1 MAGPRAGMRVMEWCV
16 RDSFFAS
23 ILPHSPSWPGE
34 ATKLCFAPTSRP
46 STFSSPAADGPA
58 QNWRGLYPRVV
69 RRRGARY
76 SRRSKPTSRRQHRR
90 IGVAGT
96 ERGGMDGFECDVLVV
111 GSGAAGMAAAI
122 TAAHRGLKVVIAEK
136 EATFGGTTARS
147 GGWLWIPGTSL
158 ARGWGIVETPDQA
171 RTYLRHEAGN
181 SFDAARVD
189 AFLSNGPEAVDFF
202 TSKTALAF
210 DMPLTFPDY
219 HAEAP
224 GGTQGGR
231 SMVTR
236 PFDGRELGPL
246 IKDIGL
252 PLPELTVFGMM
263 LGSGKEIIHFM
274 RATKSLTSA
283 VYVAKRLSKHFM
295 DVMRH
300 GRGMTLTNGNA
311 LAGRLAKSAIDLKI
325 PLWLSSPVRELI
337 VEDGA
342 VRGAIVERDGRVV
355 CVKAK
360 RGVVLACG
368 GFPHDVARRKAMF
381 PHAPT
386 GNEHWSPGPT
396 GNTGDGLRLAEAAGG
411 RVENALPNAAAWVPV
426 SITERKD
433 GSQGVMPHF
442 IDRAKPG
449 VIAVTRTGVRFANE
463 GNSYHDFVQ
472 DMMKV
477 AKPGEE
483 IAAFLLCD
491 HRALRKYGLGCV
503 PPFPMP
509 LGHHLRTGYLKR
521 GATLAELAAQAG
533 IDAKGL
539 EATVAEFNKSAA
551 DGQDPA
557 FGKGSR
563 AYNRYQGDALHGPNP
578 CIAPIKDGPFYAIKM
593 VIGDLGTYAGI
604 RTDANARVID
614 AQGQPIAGLYAVG
627 NDMASI
633 MGGNYPGA
641 GITLGPALTF
651 GYIAGKHIAGQA
663 SLATRQ

>member
-1 MAGPRAGMRVMEWCV
+1 MRRRKMPVTPAHGTNPV
-16 RDSFFAS
+16 HGAVIDSGTRGHNNQPTP
-23 ILPHSPSWPGE
+23 IPS
-34 ATKLCFAPTSRP
+34 RR
-46 STFSSPAADGPA
+46 PAAKTDRHIPGT
-58 QNWRGLYPRVV
+58 Q
-69 RRRGARY
+69 
-76 SRRSKPTSRRQHRR
+76 
-90 IGVAGT
+90 IVASST
-96 ERGGMDGFECDVLVV
+96 QDTYECDALVV
-111 GSGAAGMAAAI
+111 GSGCAGMSAAV
-122 TAAHRGLKVVIAEK
+122 TAGHHGLNVLIVEK
-136 EATFGGTTARS
+136 EPRFGGTTARS

-158 ARGWGIVETPDQA
+158 ARAWGIVESPDQA

-189 AFLSNGPEAVDFF
+189 AFLTDGPEAVDFF
-202 TSKTALAF
+202 TTKTALRF

-224 GGTQGGR
+224 GGMHGGR

-236 PFDGRELGPL
+236 PFDGRQLGPHIEDL
-246 IKDIGL
+246 GA

-283 VYVAKRLSKHFM
+283 AYVAKRLSKHFL

-325 PLWLSSPVRELI
+325 PLWISSPVRELI

-342 VRGAIVERDGRVV
+342 VRGAIVERDGRLV

-386 GNEHWSPGPT
+386 GNEHWSPCPT
-396 GNTGDGLRLAEAAGG
+396 GNTGDGLRLAEAAGR
-411 RVENALPNAAAWVPV
+411 RVENSLPNAAAWVPV

-449 VIAVTRTGVRFANE
+449 VIAVTRAGVRFANE

-472 DMMKV
+472 DMVKA

-483 IAAFLLCD
+483 ITAFLICD
-491 HRALRKYGLGCV
+491 HRTLRKYGLGCV

-509 LGHHLRTGYLKR
+509 LGITFAR
-521 GATLAELAAQAG
+521 ATS
-533 IDAKGL
+533 
-539 EATVAEFNKSAA
+539 SAA
-551 DGQDPA
+551 GRWPRWRPRPVSMPRRW
-557 FGKGSR
+557 KRPLRSSTR
-563 AYNRYQGDALHGPNP
+563 MPWTDAIP
-578 CIAPIKDGPFYAIKM
+578 ISARVRAPI
-593 VIGDLGTYAGI
+593 T
-604 RTDANARVID
+604 
-614 AQGQPIAGLYAVG
+614 
-627 NDMASI
+627 
-633 MGGNYPGA
+633 
-641 GITLGPALTF
+641 
-651 GYIAGKHIAGQA
+651 
-663 SLATRQ
+663 ATRAMPSTARTPASRRSSTGRFMQSRW

>member
-1 MAGPRAGMRVMEWCV
+1 MANGT
-16 RDSFFAS
+16 
-23 ILPHSPSWPGE
+23 LE
-34 ATKLCFAPTSRP
+34 ANIY
-46 STFSSPAADGPA
+46 D
-58 QNWRGLYPRVV
+58 
-69 RRRGARY
+69 
-76 SRRSKPTSRRQHRR
+76 
-90 IGVAGT
+90 
-96 ERGGMDGFECDVLVV
+96 CDVLVV
-111 GSGAAGMAAAI
+111 GSGAAGMSAAV
-122 TAAHRGLKVVIAEK
+122 TAAHRGLKVLIVEK
-136 EATFGGTTARS
+136 EPRFGGTTARS

-158 ARGWGIVETPDQA
+158 ARAWGINEAPDAA

-181 SFDAARVD
+181 NFDAARVD
-189 AFLSNGPEAVDFF
+189 AFLSAGPEAVDFF
-202 TSKTALAF
+202 TTQTALRF

-236 PFDGRELGPL
+236 PFDGRELGDD
-246 IKDIGL
+246 IKRLGA

-283 VYVAKRLSKHFM
+283 FYVAKRLSKHFR
-295 DVMRH
+295 DVMKH

-311 LAGRLAKSAIDLKI
+311 LAGRLAKSAFDLKV

-337 VEDGA
+337 VDNGA
-342 VRGAIVERDGRVV
+342 VRGAIVEHEGKDVRINAR
-355 CVKAK
+355 

-386 GNEHWSPGPT
+386 GAEHYSPGPT
-396 GNTGDGLRLAEAAGG
+396 GNTGDGLRLAETAGG
-411 RVENALPNAAAWVPV
+411 SVEDRLPNAAAWVPV
-426 SITERKD
+426 SVTTRKD
-433 GSQGVMPHF
+433 GSKGVMPHF

-449 VIAVTRTGVRFANE
+449 VIAVMRDGRRFTNE

-472 DMMKV
+472 AMVKA

-483 IAAFLLCD
+483 IAAFLICD
-491 HRALRKYGLGCV
+491 HQSLRKYGLGCV

-509 LGHHLRTGYLKR
+509 LGHHLKTGYLMR
-521 GATLAELAAQAG
+521 GATLDELAKTAG
-533 IDAKGL
+533 IDAKTF
-539 EATVAEFNKSAA
+539 EASIAEFNAEAA
-551 DGQDPA
+551 NGTDSR
-557 FGKGSR
+557 FGKGTR

-578 CIAPIKDGPFYAIKM
+578 CIAPIAQGPFYAIKM

-604 RTDANARVID
+604 RTDENARALD
-614 AQGQPIAGLYAVG
+614 ASGQPIPGLYAAG

-651 GYIAGKHIAGQA
+651 GYIAGRHLA
-663 SLATRQ
+663 STAAQGA

>member
-1 MAGPRAGMRVMEWCV
+1 
-16 RDSFFAS
+16 
-23 ILPHSPSWPGE
+23 
-34 ATKLCFAPTSRP
+34 
-46 STFSSPAADGPA
+46 
-58 QNWRGLYPRVV
+58 
-69 RRRGARY
+69 
-76 SRRSKPTSRRQHRR
+76 
-90 IGVAGT
+90 VAGSEQET
-96 ERGGMDGFECDVLVV
+96 YECDALVV
-111 GSGAAGMAAAI
+111 GSGCGGLSAAV
-122 TAAHRGLKVVIAEK
+122 TAGHHGLKVLVVEK
-136 EATFGGTTARS
+136 EPRFGGTTARS

-158 ARGWGIVETPDQA
+158 ARDWGIVEAPDQA
-171 RTYLRHEAGN
+171 RTYLRHQAGN

-189 AFLSNGPEAVDFF
+189 AFLSAGPEAVDFF
-202 TSKTALAF
+202 TTKTAVRF

-219 HAEAP
+219 DAEAP
-224 GGTQGGR
+224 GGAQGGR

-236 PFDGRELGPL
+236 PFDAHELGPH
-246 IKDIGL
+246 IRNIGA

-263 LGSGKEIIHFM
+263 LGSGKEIVHFM
-274 RATKSLTSA
+274 RASRSLASA
-283 VYVAKRLSKHFM
+283 LYVAKRLSRHAM
-295 DVMRH
+295 DVMRY

-311 LAGRLAKSAIDLKI
+311 LAGRLAKSAFDLKI

-342 VRGAIVERDGRVV
+342 VRGAIVERDGTPVRIT
-355 CVKAK
+355 AK

-368 GFPHDVARRKAMF
+368 GFPHDVARRQKMF

-386 GNEHWSPGPT
+386 GVEHFSPGPT

-411 RVENALPNAAAWVPV
+411 RVEDTLPNAAAWVPV

-433 GSQGVMPHF
+433 GSKGVMPHF

-449 VIAVTRTGVRFANE
+449 VIALTRDGKRFANE

-472 DMMKV
+472 EMMK
-477 AKPGEE
+477 AARPGEE
-483 IAAFLLCD
+483 ITAYLLCD
-491 HRALRKYGLGCV
+491 HRTLRKYGLGCV

-509 LGHHLRTGYLKR
+509 LGHHLNTGYLKR
-521 GATLAELAAQAG
+521 GTTLAELADRTG
-533 IDAKGL
+533 IDREGL
-539 EATVAEFNKSAA
+539 EATIAEFNTSAA
-551 DGQDPA
+551 EGRDPA

-578 CIAPIKDGPFYAIKM
+578 CVAPIKDGPYYAIKM

-604 RTDANARVID
+604 KTDARARALD
-614 AQGQPIAGLYAVG
+614 GDGQPITGLYAAG

-651 GYIAGKHIAGQA
+651 GYIAGKHIAGVNEHV
-663 SLATRQ
+663 

>member
-1 MAGPRAGMRVMEWCV
+1 MR
-16 RDSFFAS
+16 
-23 ILPHSPSWPGE
+23 HPS
-34 ATKLCFAPTSRP
+34 R
-46 STFSSPAADGPA
+46 
-58 QNWRGLYPRVV
+58 
-69 RRRGARY
+69 
-76 SRRSKPTSRRQHRR
+76 
-90 IGVAGT
+90 
-96 ERGGMDGFECDVLVV
+96 
-111 GSGAAGMAAAI
+111 
-122 TAAHRGLKVVIAEK
+122 
-136 EATFGGTTARS
+136 
-147 GGWLWIPGTSL
+147 
-158 ARGWGIVETPDQA
+158 

-202 TSKTALAF
+202 TSSTALRF

-224 GGTQGGR
+224 GGAQGGR

-236 PFDGRELGPL
+236 PFDGHELGDH
-246 IKDIGL
+246 IKDLGA

-283 VYVAKRLSKHFM
+283 IYVAKRLTKHFI
-295 DVMRH
+295 DVRRN

-311 LAGRLAKSAIDLKI
+311 LAGRLAKSAFDLKI

-342 VRGAIVERDGRVV
+342 VRGAIVERDGRRIRVT
-355 CVKAK
+355 AK

-381 PHAPT
+381 PHAPA
-386 GNEHWSPGPT
+386 GVEHYSPGPT

-411 RVENALPNAAAWVPV
+411 RVEDSLPNAAAWVPV
-426 SITERKD
+426 SITTRKD
-433 GSQGVMPHF
+433 GSRGVMPHF

-449 VIAVTRTGVRFANE
+449 VIAVTRDGKRFANE

-472 DMMKV
+472 DMVKA

-483 IAAFLLCD
+483 ITAYLVTD
-491 HRALRKYGLGCV
+491 HRSLRKYGLGCV

-509 LGHHLRTGYLKR
+509 LGHHLRTGYLMC
-521 GATLAELAAQAG
+521 GATLTELAGKAG
-533 IDAKGL
+533 IGAKAF
-539 EATVAEFNKSAA
+539 EATVAQFNREAA
-551 DGQDPA
+551 EGRDPA

-578 CIAPIKDGPFYAIKM
+578 CIAPVKDGPFYAIKM

-604 RTDANARVID
+604 KTDANARALD
-614 AQGQPIAGLYAVG
+614 AGGRPIAGLYAAG

-651 GYIAGKHIAGQA
+651 GYIAGKHLAE
-663 SLATRQ
+663 ATR

>member
-1 MAGPRAGMRVMEWCV
+1 MTNVQQ
-16 RDSFFAS
+16 D
-23 ILPHSPSWPGE
+23 
-34 ATKLCFAPTSRP
+34 
-46 STFSSPAADGPA
+46 
-58 QNWRGLYPRVV
+58 NY
-69 RRRGARY
+69 
-76 SRRSKPTSRRQHRR
+76 
-90 IGVAGT
+90 
-96 ERGGMDGFECDVLVV
+96 ECDALVV
-111 GSGAAGMAAAI
+111 GSGAAGMSAAV
-122 TAAHRGLKVVIAEK
+122 TAGHRGLNVLIVEK
-136 EATFGGTTARS
+136 EPRFGGTTARS

-158 ARGWGIVETPDQA
+158 ARNWGIIESPDQA
-171 RTYLRHEAGN
+171 RSYLRHEAGN

-189 AFLSNGPEAVDFF
+189 AFLAAGPEAVDFF
-202 TSKTALAF
+202 TSNTAVKF

-224 GGTQGGR
+224 GGAQGGR

-236 PFDGRELGPL
+236 PFDGRQLGKH
-246 IKDIGL
+246 IKTLGG

-274 RATKSLTSA
+274 RATKSLASA
-283 VYVAKRLSKHFM
+283 LYVAKRLSKHAV

-300 GRGMTLTNGNA
+300 GRGMNLTNGNA
-311 LAGRLAKSAIDLKI
+311 LAGRLAKSAFDLKI

-342 VRGAIVERDGRVV
+342 VRGALVERDGRLVRV
-355 CVKAK
+355 HAK

-368 GFPHDVARRKAMF
+368 GFPHDVNRRKKMF

-386 GNEHWSPGPT
+386 GNEHFSPGPT
-396 GNTGDGLRLAEAAGG
+396 GNTGDGLRLAESAGG
-411 RVENALPNAAAWVPV
+411 RVEDSLPNAAAWVPV
-426 SITERKD
+426 SITTRKD
-433 GSQGVMPHF
+433 GSNGVMPHF

-449 VIAVTRTGVRFANE
+449 VIAVMRDGTRFANE

-472 DMMKV
+472 EMMK
-477 AKPGEE
+477 AARPGEE

-509 LGHHLRTGYLKR
+509 LAHHLRTGYLKR
-521 GATLAELAAQAG
+521 GATLTELAVQAG
-533 IDAKGL
+533 IDPKGL
-539 EATVAEFNKSAA
+539 EATIAAFNKTAA

-604 RTDANARVID
+604 KTDAHARALD
-614 AQGQPIAGLYAVG
+614 ADGQPIAGLYAAG

-651 GYIAGKHIAGQA
+651 GYIAGKHLA
-663 SLATRQ
+663 SDIRR

>member
-1 MAGPRAGMRVMEWCV
+1 MG
-16 RDSFFAS
+16 
-23 ILPHSPSWPGE
+23 
-34 ATKLCFAPTSRP
+34 
-46 STFSSPAADGPA
+46 
-58 QNWRGLYPRVV
+58 
-69 RRRGARY
+69 
-76 SRRSKPTSRRQHRR
+76 
-90 IGVAGT
+90 GT
-96 ERGGMDGFECDVLVV
+96 ESKASDVFECDVLVA

-122 TAAHRGLKVVIAEK
+122 TARSGGLDVLIVEK
-136 EATFGGTTARS
+136 EPRFGGTTARS

-158 ARGWGIVETPDQA
+158 AHAYGIEETPDQA

-181 SFDAARVD
+181 NYDAARVD
-189 AFLSNGPEAVDFF
+189 AFLAAGPEAVDFF
-202 TSKTALAF
+202 TTKTALRF
-210 DMPLTFPDY
+210 DMPLVFPDY

-224 GGTQGGR
+224 GGAQGGR

-236 PFDGRELGPL
+236 PFDGRELGDH
-246 IKDIGL
+246 IKTLGQ

-283 VYVAKRLSKHFM
+283 AYVAKRLSRHLM
-295 DVMRH
+295 DVLRY

-311 LAGRLAKSAIDLKI
+311 LAGRLAKSALDLDI
-325 PLWLSSPVRELI
+325 PLWLSSPVRELT
-337 VEDGA
+337 VENGKVTGA
-342 VRGAIVERDGRVV
+342 LVEREGRQVRV
-355 CVKAK
+355 RAR

-368 GFPHDVARRKAMF
+368 GFPHDIARRKRMF

-386 GNEHWSPGPT
+386 GNEHYSPGPT

-411 RVENALPNAAAWVPV
+411 RVEDRLPNAAAWVPV
-426 SITERKD
+426 SLTTRKD
-433 GSQGVMPHF
+433 GSNGVMPHF

-449 VIAVTRTGVRFANE
+449 VIAVTRNGRRFANE

-472 DMMKV
+472 AMTKAV
-477 AKPGEE
+477 RPGEE
-483 IAAFLLCD
+483 IAAYLVCD
-491 HRALRKYGLGCV
+491 HKTLRKYGLGCV

-521 GATLAELAAQAG
+521 GDTLAALAASAG

-539 EATVAEFNKSAA
+539 DETVAQFNATAA
-551 DGQDPA
+551 QGQDAA
-557 FGKGSR
+557 FGKGSK

-578 CIAPIKDGPFYAIKM
+578 CVAPLEHGPFYCIKM

-604 RTDANARVID
+604 VTDADARALDAEGRVI
-614 AQGQPIAGLYAVG
+614 PGLYAAG

-651 GYIAGKHIAGQA
+651 GYIAGRHLAA
-663 SLATRQ
+663 SAAE

>member
-1 MAGPRAGMRVMEWCV
+1 MTNPANGPD
-16 RDSFFAS
+16 DSF
-23 ILPHSPSWPGE
+23 
-34 ATKLCFAPTSRP
+34 
-46 STFSSPAADGPA
+46 D
-58 QNWRGLYPRVV
+58 
-69 RRRGARY
+69 
-76 SRRSKPTSRRQHRR
+76 
-90 IGVAGT
+90 
-96 ERGGMDGFECDVLVV
+96 CDALVV
-111 GSGAAGMAAAI
+111 GSGAAGMSAAI
-122 TAAHRGLKVVIAEK
+122 TAAHAGLKVLIVEK
-136 EATFGGTTARS
+136 EPRFGGTTARS

-158 ARGWGIVETPDQA
+158 ARAWGVVESPDQA
-171 RTYLRHEAGN
+171 RSYLRHQAGN

-189 AFLSNGPEAVDFF
+189 AFLAAGPEAVDFF
-202 TSKTALAF
+202 TSKTALRF

-224 GGTQGGR
+224 GGAQGGR

-236 PFDGRELGPL
+236 PFDGRELGEQ
-246 IKDIGL
+246 IKHLGA

-283 VYVAKRLSKHFM
+283 IYVAKRLSRHVM
-295 DVMRH
+295 DVMRY

-311 LAGRLAKSAIDLKI
+311 LAGRLAKSASDLKI

-342 VRGAIVERDGRVV
+342 VRGAIVEREGRRVRII
-355 CVKAK
+355 AR

-368 GFPHDVARRKAMF
+368 GFPHDVARRQKMF

-386 GNEHWSPGPT
+386 GNEHWSPGPA
-396 GNTGDGLRLAEAAGG
+396 GNTGDGLRLAETAGG
-411 RVENALPNAAAWVPV
+411 RIEDSLPNAAAWVPV
-426 SITERKD
+426 SITTRKD
-433 GSQGVMPHF
+433 GSKGVMPHF

-449 VIAVTRTGVRFANE
+449 VIAVMRTGARFTNE

-472 DMMKV
+472 AMTKS
-477 AKPGEE
+477 ARPGEE
-483 IAAFLLCD
+483 IAAYLVCD

-509 LGHHLRTGYLKR
+509 TGHYIRGGYLKR
-521 GATLAELAAQAG
+521 GATLADLASQTG
-533 IDAKGL
+533 IDPHGL
-539 EATVAEFNKSAA
+539 EATVAKFNKTAA
-551 DGQDPA
+551 DGHDPA

-578 CIAPIKDGPFYAIKM
+578 CVAPIQDGPFYAIKL

-604 RTDANARVID
+604 RTDEHARALGAD
-614 AQGQPIAGLYAVG
+614 GHPIPGLYAAG

-651 GYIAGKHIAGQA
+651 GYIAGRHIAA
-663 SLATRQ
+663 NAP

>member
-1 MAGPRAGMRVMEWCV
+1 MAAQKPKIRADR
-16 RDSFFAS
+16 
-23 ILPHSPSWPGE
+23 
-34 ATKLCFAPTSRP
+34 
-46 STFSSPAADGPA
+46 
-58 QNWRGLYPRVV
+58 
-69 RRRGARY
+69 
-76 SRRSKPTSRRQHRR
+76 
-90 IGVAGT
+90 VAGSAQEET
-96 ERGGMDGFECDVLVV
+96 YECDALVV
-111 GSGAAGMAAAI
+111 GSGCAGMSAAV
-122 TAAHRGLKVVIAEK
+122 TAGHHGLNVLIVEK
-136 EATFGGTTARS
+136 EPRFGGTTARS

-158 ARGWGIVETPDQA
+158 ARDWGIVESPDQA

-189 AFLSNGPEAVDFF
+189 AFLTKGPEAVDFF
-202 TSKTALAF
+202 TTKTALRF

-224 GGTQGGR
+224 GAAQGGR

-236 PFDGRELGPL
+236 PFDGHELGPKL
-246 IKDIGL
+246 KDIGS

-274 RATKSLTSA
+274 RATKSLVSA
-283 VYVAKRLSKHFM
+283 WYVAKRLSRHAL
-295 DVMRH
+295 DVLRY
-300 GRGMTLTNGNA
+300 GRGMTLINGNA
-311 LAGRLAKSAIDLKI
+311 LAGRLAKSAFDLNI

-342 VRGAIVERDGRVV
+342 VRGAIVERDGKTVRVT
-355 CVKAK
+355 AK

-368 GFPHDVARRKAMF
+368 GFPHDVERRKAMF

-386 GNEHWSPGPT
+386 GAEHFSPGPT

-411 RVENALPNAAAWVPV
+411 KVEDNLPNAAAWVPV
-426 SITERKD
+426 SVTTRKD
-433 GSQGVMPHF
+433 GSKGVMPHF

-449 VIAVTRTGVRFANE
+449 VIAVTHDGARFANE

-472 DMMKV
+472 EMMKA

-509 LGHHLRTGYLKR
+509 LGHHLSTGYLKR
-521 GATLAELAAQAG
+521 GETLAELAANTG
-533 IDAKGL
+533 IEAKGL
-539 EATVAEFNKSAA
+539 EATVAAFNETAVN
-551 DGQDPA
+551 GQDPA

-578 CIAPIKDGPFYAIKM
+578 CIAPITDGPFYAIKM

-604 RTDANARVID
+604 KTDENARALD
-614 AQGQPIAGLYAVG
+614 GNGQPIAGLYAAG

-651 GYIAGKHIAGQA
+651 GYIAGRHIVG
-663 SLATRQ
+663 

>member
-1 MAGPRAGMRVMEWCV
+1 MSSKDAG
-16 RDSFFAS
+16 
-23 ILPHSPSWPGE
+23 
-34 ATKLCFAPTSRP
+34 
-46 STFSSPAADGPA
+46 
-58 QNWRGLYPRVV
+58 
-69 RRRGARY
+69 
-76 SRRSKPTSRRQHRR
+76 
-90 IGVAGT
+90 GVY
-96 ERGGMDGFECDVLVV
+96 ECDVLVA
-111 GSGAAGMAAAI
+111 GSGCAGMAAAI
-122 TAAHRGLKVVIAEK
+122 TARHRGLDVLIVEK
-136 EATFGGTTARS
+136 EPRFGGTTARS

-158 ARGWGIVETPDQA
+158 ARAYGINESPDQA
-171 RTYLRHEAGN
+171 RSYLRHEAGN
-181 SFDAARVD
+181 NYDAARVD
-189 AFLSNGPEAVDFF
+189 AFLAAGPEAVDFF
-202 TSKTALAF
+202 TTETALRF
-210 DMPLTFPDY
+210 DMPLVFPDY

-224 GGTQGGR
+224 GGAQGGR

-236 PFDGRELGPL
+236 PFDGRELGEH
-246 IKDIGL
+246 IKDLGA

-283 VYVAKRLSKHFM
+283 IYVARRLSRHFL
-295 DVMRH
+295 DLLRY

-311 LAGRLAKSAIDLKI
+311 LAGRLAKSALDLKI

-337 VEDGA
+337 VENGA
-342 VRGAIVERDGRVV
+342 VRGAHVVREGRPIEVR
-355 CVKAK
+355 AR

-386 GNEHWSPGPT
+386 GAEHYSPGPV
-396 GNTGDGLRLAEAAGG
+396 GNTGDGLRLAETAGG
-411 RVENALPNAAAWVPV
+411 QIENRLPNAAAWVPV
-426 SITERKD
+426 SLTTRKD
-433 GSQGVMPHF
+433 GSRGVMPHF

-449 VIAVTRTGVRFANE
+449 VIAVMRDGKRFGNE

-472 DMMKV
+472 AMTKA

-483 IAAFLLCD
+483 IAAFLICD
-491 HRALRKYGLGCV
+491 HKALRKYGLGCV

-509 LGHHLRTGYLKR
+509 TGHHLRTGYLLR
-521 GATLAELAAQAG
+521 GATLADLAATAG

-539 EATVAEFNKSAA
+539 ADTVAQFNAEAA
-551 DGQDPA
+551 EGRDPA

-578 CIAPIKDGPFYAIKM
+578 CVAPLKDGPFYAIKM

-604 RTDANARVID
+604 VTDANARALDADGRVI
-614 AQGQPIAGLYAVG
+614 PGLYAAG

-651 GYIAGKHIAGQA
+651 GYIAGRH
-663 SLATRQ
+663 LAEAAAAERSAA